1 VSDFSVLRPKSIYT
15 GALVVICLILAYSV
29 PTLAVSTSRR
39 LDRMLRAIATEVQRL
54 TGTKRT
60 RSLAR
65 SILSHTLSYSSVLI
79 VPMLLFLLF
88 RMGASLESQSRLAL
102 IAIGVSAVGLAAGF
116 VIRFAWSKVNEAI
129 SSAKSIRTSLEGD
142 EFASIPI
149 FGTLRSM
156 YSYRTI
162 YGYSVATLALIVLYV
177 LALYMA
183 LFMIFAYPR
192 IPSQFGGGRPEEV
205 QLIIEGDKTASIKQL
220 GIPIPVGSTITEPV
234 QLLYQ
239 GSEVYILRL
248 RDQRVVQIDKRL
260 APGLIIDQHKD

>member
-1 VSDFSVLRPKSIYT
+1 
-15 GALVVICLILAYSV
+15 
-29 PTLAVSTSRR
+29 
-39 LDRMLRAIATEVQRL
+39 
-54 TGTKRT
+54 
-60 RSLAR
+60 
-65 SILSHTLSYSSVLI
+65 
-79 VPMLLFLLF
+79 
-88 RMGASLESQSRLAL
+88 
-102 IAIGVSAVGLAAGF
+102 
-116 VIRFAWSKVNEAI
+116 
-129 SSAKSIRTSLEGD
+129 
-142 EFASIPI
+142 
-149 FGTLRSM
+149 
-156 YSYRTI
+156 
-162 YGYSVATLALIVLYV
+162 
-177 LALYMA
+177 MA